1 MMPGYGTSRMQWLMI
16 ALVGLG
22 LLLLAVGGLMIN
34 LGMNPSGPNPSLV
47 TTWGPSVIDF
57 GLFLFI
63 GGLVLSALGM
73 ENLDVFIRLFLLILA
88 FIALLMILASP
99 FTYFVPH

>member
-1 MMPGYGTSRMQWLMI
+1 MLV

-22 LLLLAVGGLMIN
+22 LLLLAVGGMMIN
-34 LGMNPSGPNPSLV
+34 LGNNPTGANPSMVQSYGPV
-47 TTWGPSVIDF
+47 VIDL

-63 GGLVLSALGM
+63 GGLVLGAIAL
-73 ENLDVFIRLFLLILA
+73 ESLDVFIRLFLLILA

-99 FTYFVPH
+99 FTYFALH

>member
-1 MMPGYGTSRMQWLMI
+1 MAVL
-16 ALVGLG
+16 GLG
-22 LLLLAVGGLMIN
+22 LLLLAVGGVVIN
-34 LGMNPSGPNPSLV
+34 LGNNPGGLNSSLV
-47 TTWGPSVIDF
+47 VTWGPIVADF

-63 GGLVLSALGM
+63 GGLILAAVVL

-88 FIALLMILASP
+88 FVVLLMILASP